1 MINFRFHLV
10 SLVAVFLAL
19 AVGVVMGY
27 GILGQPTVSGLQS
40 RIDTVEANAEGRRL
54 ENEELQA
61 DLDRAN
67 AALDAS
73 SPFSVTDRLS
83 GVSTVVVAVR
93 DVGDDAVQRVVTLA
107 RRAGSATSG
116 VVWLESKLS
125 LQSTEDAKAL
135 AGVLGLP
142 VATKRAALRATVWKT
157 LGNRLAVG
165 AGGAER
171 DPLSALAD
179 AGFLSVEGAG
189 ATEAIPADVGGIG
202 TRAVLAVG
210 PSGGVQAD
218 LVVAGFSA
226 AAAQAGLPLVVG
238 EVFAE
243 NPGGGDRG
251 DSLSPIVNNDTL
263 AANITTVDDLEWSA
277 GGVAAILGLA
287 DLGRGVVGHYGYG
300 NGADRLLP
308 EWSQP

>member
-40 RIDTVEANAEGRRL
+40 RIDTVEANAEARRV
-54 ENEELQA
+54 ENEELRA

-73 SPFSVTDRLS
+73 SPFAVTDRLP

-93 DVGDDAVQRVVTLA
+93 DVADDAVQRVVTLA
-107 RRAGSATSG
+107 RRAGSTAPG

-125 LQSTEDAKAL
+125 LQSKDDAKAL

-142 VATKRAALRATVWKT
+142 ASTKRAALRAEAWKT

-165 AGGAER
+165 AGGTAR
-171 DPLSALAD
+171 DSLGALAD
-179 AGFLSVEGAG
+179 AGFVSVEGVG
-189 ATEAIPADVGGIG
+189 GTELGLADVGGSG
-202 TRAVLAVG
+202 TRVVLAVG
-210 PSGGVQAD
+210 PSGGVQAG
-218 LVVAGFSA
+218 LVA
-226 AAAQAGLPLVVG
+226 ASFATAAIQASIPLVVG

-243 NPGGGDRG
+243 ESGGGERG
-251 DSLSPIVNNDTL
+251 DALSPILDDDAL
-263 AANITTVDDLEWSA
+263 AARVTTVDDLEWSA
-277 GGVAAILGLA
+277 GGVAAILGLS

>member
-40 RIDTVEANAEGRRL
+40 RIDTVAANAEARRV
-54 ENEELQA
+54 ENEKLRG

-67 AALDAS
+67 AALEAS
-73 SPFSVTDRLS
+73 SPFSVTNRLP

-107 RRAGSATSG
+107 RRAGAVVPG
-116 VVWLESKLS
+116 VVWLERKLGLGSKD
-125 LQSTEDAKAL
+125 DAKAL

-142 VATKRAALRATVWKT
+142 ASTKRAVLRAEAWKALST
-157 LGNRLAVG
+157 RLAVG
-165 AGGAER
+165 AGGAGL
-171 DPLSALAD
+171 DALGALAG
-179 AGFLSVEGAG
+179 AGFVSLDGAG
-189 ATEAIPADVGGIG
+189 ATQPNLADVGGSG
-202 TRAVLAVG
+202 TRVVLAVG
-210 PSGGVQAD
+210 PRGGVQAD
-218 LVVAGFSA
+218 LIVAGFATA
-226 AAAQAGLPLVVG
+226 AVQTSVPLVVG

-243 NPGGGDRG
+243 RSRGERG
-251 DSLSPIVNNDTL
+251 DALSPILDAPAL
-263 AANITTVDDLEWSA
+263 ASRVTTVDDLEWSA

-300 NGADRLLP
+300 TGAARLLP